1 MTDYLLIN
9 VPFIFLGTLCPN
21 SVYNENVRRI
31 SSQLNWSII
40 FPFIKR
46 AYRPSLQPR
55 RRADSGSCRIFR
67 PDKRRRP
74 GDNAWSVDPL
84 ALILNLYYTSAV
96 GRVRVEISTVD
107 FLRCGCGSVPAAGA
121 SAKKL
126 LFAGHKPSQPALGEQ
141 LASSRR
147 RRRWQ
152 KM

>member
-9 VPFIFLGTLCPN
+9 VPVIFLGTLCPN

-67 PDKRRRP
+67 ANNRRQPGGFLIRRP
-74 GDNAWSVDPL
+74 TGN
-84 ALILNLYYTSAV
+84 INQ
-96 GRVRVEISTVD
+96 
-107 FLRCGCGSVPAAGA
+107 RCGESE
-121 SAKKL
+121 S
-126 LFAGHKPSQPALGEQ
+126 
-141 LASSRR
+141 
-147 RRRWQ
+147 
-152 KM
+152 